1 MIKPIGENI
10 LVEVTIKEE
19 KTASGIY
26 LPSTA
31 EKEKPQTGRV
41 VAIGKRVGF
50 TKAMVLPPDIKVGN
64 EVIFA
69 KYSGTDIKVDGKD
82 YLIIKESDIL
92 AVIEEV

>member
-41 VAIGKRVGF
+41 VAIGNKVGV
-50 TKAMVLPPDIKVGN
+50 TKTMVLPLELKVGN

-82 YLIIKESDIL
+82 YLIIKENDIL